1 MQNIQTVMVK
11 GTKKAE
17 SL

>member
-17 SL
+17 SW